1 MPVSKVFVY
10 AEYQV
15 SLPFTEIDWVPI
27 NQDMKK
33 FPGLKSKTW
42 LSAINTNQVGGFYEF
57 DSVENAQNYIE
68 NLLIPFAKQVNGNL
82 TVKLFDGDVTEKAS
96 IGMNSPFYSADL
108 LE

>member
-15 SLPFTEIDWVPI
+15 SIPFTEIDWVPI

-57 DSVENAQNYIE
+57 DSVENAQKYIE

-96 IGMNSPFYSADL
+96 IGMNSPFYSADSP
-108 LE
+108 